1 MPIDEFLLMPLLTA
15 PGNRQSAFHTHR
27 FAILD
32 ISYPKPFLKEQ
43 KNQIVGIWS
52 LCMFPAVRS

>member
-1 MPIDEFLLMPLLTA
+1 MPIDQFLLMPLLTA
-15 PGNRQSAFHTHR
+15 PGSHQSAFQTHR

-43 KNQIVGIWS
+43 KKNTQNN
-52 LCMFPAVRS
+52 R